1 MSGIINDEILLIH
14 QLKNNFLLSKEEE
27 KLICRGNL
35 LKEAENR
42 TITALAGFHKK
53 YYGGFIDPLNSVMY
67 CNYLY
72 WVSHLLFKAGESHI
86 ADKIYYLNKM
96 LNAVELFYE
105 VELPDIWSCEHPIGS
120 VMGRAEYGNYFFF
133 YQGCTVGGNR
143 HGMGGE
149 IIYPVIGEHVTMFS
163 GSKVL
168 GNSRIG
174 DNVTLAANSYVINID
189 IPSNSI
195 VFGQSPELIIKAKI

>member
-1 MSGIINDEILLIH
+1 
-14 QLKNNFLLSKEEE
+14 
-27 KLICRGNL
+27 
-35 LKEAENR
+35 
-42 TITALAGFHKK
+42 
-53 YYGGFIDPLNSVMY
+53 MY